1 MHRTKKE
8 KTLMM
13 PTSLPLTAAFI
24 EIPPN
29 AYTGLAV
36 SLMFLAGEAEHIG
49 GRRTSKKKKTQPADK
64 RRYQATEE
72 TCPTFHPG
80 TIGLSCY
87 RVWGRGDRG
96 WLLSEKERK
105 IRDRERGRGREREC
119 VCGCQSSSLLLNR
132 SIGGGKQ
139 NHFPGD
145 STKV

>member
-49 GRRTSKKKKTQPADK
+49 GRRTSKKKHSRQTKEDARLLKKLVLLSTQEQSASP
-64 RRYQATEE
+64 ATECGE
-72 TCPTFHPG
+72 G
-80 TIGLSCY
+80 GQ
-87 RVWGRGDRG
+87 RV
-96 WLLSEKERK
+96 WLLSKKREK
-105 IRDRERGRGREREC
+105 
-119 VCGCQSSSLLLNR
+119 
-132 SIGGGKQ
+132 
-139 NHFPGD
+139 
-145 STKV
+145 